1 MDNFIHQFV
10 AGLANGGIYASIAV
24 ALVMIHRSTQLLNFA
39 QGEMAMFST
48 FIAWALMQS
57 GFGFWS
63 AFGITLVLSFV
74 MGMAVERFVIRP
86 VAAHSK
92 SHLPLVVLFIGM
104 LLIFNSVAG
113 WIWTY
118 DVRPFPSP
126 FPDVRI
132 LGGYAT
138 AHQVGS
144 IAITLLVVVGL
155 YLFFRFTSLGLA
167 MRAAAQNPTS
177 SRLVGIRVD
186 LMLGLGWGLAAAIG
200 AVAGMMVAH
209 VLFLEPNMLGA
220 AVLYGFAAAL
230 VGGIDNPWGAVLG
243 GFLLGVIENL
253 LGTYVIGDDMKLTLA
268 LVIIVGVMTFKPAGL
283 FGVTLV
289 RRV

>member
-1 MDNFIHQFV
+1 MENFVHQLV

-48 FIAWALMQS
+48 FAAWGLMKS
-57 GFGFWS
+57 GLGYWS
-63 AFGITLVLSFV
+63 AFALTVAGSFV
-74 MGMAVERFVIRP
+74 AGMVIERLVIRP
-86 VAAHSK
+86 VTARTR

-104 LLIFNSVAG
+104 LLVFNSIAG

-132 LGGYAT
+132 LGGLAT

-144 IAITLLVVVGL
+144 ILVTLAVVTGL

-186 LMLGLGWGLAAAIG
+186 LMLGLGWGMASAIG

-209 VLFLEPNMLGA
+209 VLFLEPNMMGA

-230 VGGIDNPWGAVLG
+230 VGGIDNPWGAVAG
-243 GFLLGVIENL
+243 GFLLGAIENL

-268 LVIIVGVMTFKPAGL
+268 LVIIVAVMTFKPAGL
-283 FGVTLV
+283 FGVHMV